1 MTSASDTV
9 IGIDLGTTNSVVAY
23 VNSGGEAQT
32 IAGDEGARVV
42 PSAVYLPRDGDP
54 VVGALA
60 RERDVI
66 EPDRVAQAFKRGMG
80 ERTFLPDGR
89 PFTVDGGVWSP
100 EELSAL
106 VLKKM
111 RRMAEHHL
119 GAPVARA
126 VITVPAYF
134 GEAEREATTIAGELA
149 GLEVL
154 RIVNEPTAAAI
165 AHGLDVHGQR
175 GTALVVDLGGG
186 TFDVTVMDI
195 RVDGALEARAT
206 GGDHHLG
213 GLDFDAL
220 ILDLFRQAAELATDS
235 SLDDD
240 PATLQEARRDA
251 EKLKV
256 ALSTVP
262 EDTRRLVVGGRT
274 VNVTLRRDKFEMLL
288 EPHLEE
294 IEDHT
299 RYVLEAAEV
308 RPRDVE
314 HVLLVGG
321 STRVPAIR
329 RRLEQITGKAP
340 QLTRNVDEDVARGA
354 ALVGAK
360 LHQRVDPRSVLAR
373 MPTPVDVSS
382 HSLGITLTDDRTR
395 TDYNRVVIP
404 AGTRLPTRA
413 EVPAQTLDHDQWGI
427 SLALNEGDSAD
438 IDLVRQLGESSGD
451 FRRPVPRGYPV
462 RFELEYD
469 DQQLIHAR
477 AYDGTSGAFLCEV
490 KVRAD
495 SVLSATQK
503 QQALARLAALDV
515 V

>member
-1 MTSASDTV
+1 MTAPSAAV
-9 IGIDLGTTNSVVAY
+9 VGIDLGTTNSVVAY
-23 VNSGGEAQT
+23 VNTAGEAQT
-32 IAGDEGARVV
+32 IAGDEGSRVV
-42 PSAVYLPRDGDP
+42 PSAVYLPRGGDP

-80 ERTFLPDGR
+80 ERTFLPGGV
-89 PFTVDGGVWSP
+89 PFTVDGRTWSP

-106 VLKKM
+106 VLKKL

-119 GAPVARA
+119 GASVARA

-154 RIVNEPTAAAI
+154 RVVNEPTAAAI
-165 AHGLDVHGQR
+165 AHGLDAHGQR
-175 GTALVVDLGGG
+175 GTALVIDLGGG

-195 RVDGALEARAT
+195 RGDGALEARAT

-213 GLDFDAL
+213 GLDFDRV
-220 ILDLFRQAAELATDS
+220 ILDLFRQAAELATDT

-251 EKLKV
+251 EKLKM

-262 EDTRRLVVGGRT
+262 EDTRRLVVGGRS
-274 VNVTLRRDKFEMLL
+274 VNVTVRRDKFEVLL

-299 RYVLEAAEV
+299 RYVLDAAGV
-308 RPRDVE
+308 RPREVD
-314 HVLLVGG
+314 HVLMVGG
-321 STRVPAIR
+321 STRIPAIR
-329 RRLEQITGKAP
+329 RRLEQITGTAP

-373 MPTPVDVSS
+373 MPAPVDVTS
-382 HSLGITLTDDRTR
+382 HSLGITLTDERTR

-404 AGTRLPTRA
+404 AGARLPTRA

-427 SLALNEGDSAD
+427 ALSLNEGDSSD

-451 FRRPVPRGYPV
+451 FARPVPRGHPV
-462 RFELEYD
+462 RFVIEYD

-495 SVLSATQK
+495 TVLSAAQK
-503 QQALARLAALDV
+503 EQALARLAALDV